1 MEEYDVFQEIAERTA
16 GDIYIGVV
24 GPVRTGKST
33 FIKRFME
40 LMVLPSIKNVYDK
53 QRTIDELP
61 QSGTGRLIMTTEPKF
76 VPNEAVEILVA
87 ENVKVKVRLVDCVG
101 YTVEGALGYEDDSG
115 ARMVSTP
122 WFDQPIS
129 FQEAAEI
136 GTHKVIADHSTI
148 GLVVITDGSI
158 TEIPR
163 KNYINAE
170 ERVIKELNEI
180 NKPYLVLLNSVKPQ
194 DNDVQNLAAAL
205 TEKYQVPV
213 IPVDCAKMGRED
225 VVKIL
230 QNVLYEFPVK
240 EINVE
245 FPKWFEAL
253 ESDHWLRRQFEE
265 TVLELVDE
273 VDKLRDINEF
283 SYGLSTVNIVEQVS
297 MDKMDMGTG
306 IVTLTMRTGKELFL
320 QILEEITGFIIEG
333 DHHLL
338 KLMKE
343 LTIAKKEY
351 DKVAIGIKEVRE
363 TGYGIV
369 MPTIEETIFE
379 EPELIKQGNR
389 FGVRLIASAPS
400 IHLIR
405 ADIKTEVTPLVGTEK
420 QGEELIKDLNTEF
433 ENDPSKIWESEFLGK
448 SMYDIVRNGLESKL
462 VRMPENAQE
471 KLQETLEKIVNE
483 GSGGLICIIL

>member
-1 MEEYDVFQEIAERTA
+1 MEERDVFQEIAERTA

-40 LMVLPSIKNVYDK
+40 LMVLPNIKNVYDK

-76 VPNEAVEILVA
+76 VPNEAVEILVG
-87 ENVKVKVRLVDCVG
+87 ENVRVKVRLVDCVG
-101 YTVEGALGYEDDSG
+101 YTVEGALGYEEDDG
-115 ARMVSTP
+115 PRMVTTP
-122 WFDQPIS
+122 WFDNPIS

-136 GTHKVIADHSTI
+136 GTHKVISDHSTI
-148 GLVVITDGSI
+148 GLVVVTDGSI
-158 TEIPR
+158 TDIPR

-170 ERVIKELNEI
+170 ERVINELNEI
-180 NKPYLVLLNSVKPQ
+180 RKPYLVILNSTKPG
-194 DNDVQNLAAAL
+194 DKDVQDLAAAL
-205 TEKYQVPV
+205 SEKYQVPV
-213 IPVDCAKMGRED
+213 LPVDCARMSRED
-225 VVKIL
+225 VINIL
-230 QNVLYEFPVK
+230 QNVLYEFPVR

-253 ESDHWLRRQFEE
+253 ETDHWLRQQFQES
-265 TVLELVDE
+265 VLNLVND
-273 VDKLRDINEF
+273 VAKLRDIGVF
-283 SYGLSTVNIVEQVS
+283 VENLGS
-297 MDKMDMGTG
+297 MKDIKEIIMDRMDLGTG
-306 IVTLTMRTGKELFL
+306 EVTMTMKTTEGLFH
-320 QILEEITGFIIEG
+320 QILEEVTGFPIEG

-343 LTIAKKEY
+343 LVIAKQEY
-351 DKVAIGIKEVRE
+351 DKVAEGIREVRE

-369 MPTIEETIFE
+369 MPTMEEIIFE
-379 EPELIKQGNR
+379 EPELIRQGNR

-400 IHLIR
+400 IHMIR
-405 ADIKTEVTPLVGTEK
+405 ADIKTEITPFVGTEK
-420 QGEELIKDLNTEF
+420 QGEELVKDLNEEF
-433 ENDPSKIWESEFLGK
+433 ESDPSRIWESEFLGR
-448 SMYDIVRNGLESKL
+448 SMYDLVKEGLESKL
-462 VRMPENAQE
+462 VRMPENAQQ